1 MRRATVP
8 AELRRRRFAWRA
20 TALCA
25 VVAACGVAAHGQLA
39 GVSRGLEPALPPAPW
54 FVESAAELGIDFAH
68 EAGMTGKYYPPE
80 IMGPGLATFDADGDG
95 DLDLFFVQ
103 GGRLDPPVAGAG
115 TEPAGGPHRLY
126 RNRLVEDGRL
136 AFEDVTATSGLRG
149 CAYGQGVTAGDYDD
163 DGRVDL
169 YVACVGDKQL
179 WHNEGPGA
187 DGKPRF
193 RDVAAEAGAGDPRWA
208 VSSAFLDYDRD
219 GRLDLFVGNYFR
231 FSLDKQQICRNFTG
245 QQIYCGPSQVYA
257 YPDRLLRNLG
267 GGRFEDVTERAGLL
281 AAHGPA
287 LGVIAA
293 DFDGD
298 GWLDIYVA
306 NDQSA
311 NQLWLNQKD
320 GTFRDEALLA
330 GCAVSGE
337 GAPQASMGLDAGDY
351 DGDLDL
357 DIAIVNLASEGATLY
372 RGDGP
377 AMFTDVSVGSG
388 LRAATTGWTGFGAA
402 WIDADNDG
410 WADLVTANGAILP
423 VENAAHAGPMPA
435 AQTKQL
441 LRNLGN
447 GRFVDASA
455 TAGPGFAIGEVSRGA
470 AYGDLDNDGD
480 TDVAIANTAGPARVL
495 LNQVGSAAPWVG
507 LRLVT
512 GPAKR
517 DALGA
522 LVTIERE
529 GARALVRRA
538 RADGSYGSAN
548 DPRVLA
554 GLGGAAPITRVVVAW
569 PSGRREAFRGI
580 TAGRYHELVEGTGS
594 AP

>member
-1 MRRATVP
+1 
-8 AELRRRRFAWRA
+8 
-20 TALCA
+20 
-25 VVAACGVAAHGQLA
+25 
-39 GVSRGLEPALPPAPW
+39 
-54 FVESAAELGIDFAH
+54 
-68 EAGMTGKYYPPE
+68 
-80 IMGPGLATFDADGDG
+80 
-95 DLDLFFVQ
+95 
-103 GGRLDPPVAGAG
+103 
-115 TEPAGGPHRLY
+115 
-126 RNRLVEDGRL
+126 
-136 AFEDVTATSGLRG
+136 
-149 CAYGQGVTAGDYDD
+149 
-163 DGRVDL
+163 
-169 YVACVGDKQL
+169 
-179 WHNEGPGA
+179 
-187 DGKPRF
+187 
-193 RDVAAEAGAGDPRWA
+193 
-208 VSSAFLDYDRD
+208 
-219 GRLDLFVGNYFR
+219 
-231 FSLDKQQICRNFTG
+231 
-245 QQIYCGPSQVYA
+245 
-257 YPDRLLRNLG
+257 
-267 GGRFEDVTERAGLL
+267 
-281 AAHGPA
+281 
-287 LGVIAA
+287 
-293 DFDGD
+293 
-298 GWLDIYVA
+298 
-306 NDQSA
+306 
-311 NQLWLNQKD
+311 
-320 GTFRDEALLA
+320 
-330 GCAVSGE
+330 
-337 GAPQASMGLDAGDY
+337 
-351 DGDLDL
+351 
-357 DIAIVNLASEGATLY
+357 
-372 RGDGP
+372 
-377 AMFTDVSVGSG
+377 
-388 LRAATTGWTGFGAA
+388 
-402 WIDADNDG
+402 
-410 WADLVTANGAILP
+410 VTANGAILP